1 MPATTG
7 TAWPRRRLQLR
18 SVISATMS
26 VGWVWVAATAL
37 IPYFLIGRGR
47 GMGSIEMFGVARTE
61 WLALHVW
68 SSIAIGLLTI
78 GHVVLN
84 RRGLTRSYRVVA
96 GASVSSEQGRRSMN
110 NRQRGFTWLVA
121 VAVLMVA
128 IAGSW
133 VYATTSADP
142 VGGGSRRSEAVESID
157 SDGGGDGVAQVR
169 SPGSGNGYRGG
180 RGSG

>member
-1 MPATTG
+1 
-7 TAWPRRRLQLR
+7 
-18 SVISATMS
+18 MS

-47 GMGSIEMFGVARTE
+47 GRGSIEIFGIARTE
-61 WLALHVW
+61 WLAFHVW

-96 GASVSSEQGRRSMN
+96 GASARSEPGKPSRR
-110 NRQRGFTWLVA
+110 QEHRGLTWLVA
-121 VAVLMVA
+121 VAVLTVA

-133 VYATTSADP
+133 VYAATAADP
-142 VGGGSRRSEAVESID
+142 VGGGWGRNEAVQSVEMD
-157 SDGGGDGVAQVR
+157 SGGGEDSQIRVPR
-169 SPGSGNGYRGG
+169 SGNGYRGG
-180 RGSG
+180 RGGG